1 MVPVT
6 RLASA
11 LFAILA
17 TTSASATTIFPVGS
31 TEQLVEAIQQAN
43 QTPEADIITLERA
56 LYVLAK
62 AEDGVH
68 QSALPPITSPI
79 VIRGNGAELR
89 RYAKEDFRL
98 LHVSESGH
106 LKLERVVLA
115 EGSIGAIRNRG
126 SAELFG
132 VVLVDSTARGASAI
146 VENFGEMSLRGC
158 EVSFNTVA
166 GASRDAGTIVNWGRL
181 SLNDTTFQGNQLS
194 RRHEGV
200 ALASTVLNYGTAEI
214 DDVIIAENQVGDP
227 IPIGA
232 PQAPLV
238 NLGNGRLELRHVRE
252 RDNLPQHALV
262 VNPTGS

>member
-11 LFAILA
+11 LLA
-17 TTSASATTIFPVGS
+17 LIATSSASATTIFPVGS

-43 QTPEADIITLERA
+43 QTPEPDVITLERA
-56 LYVLAK
+56 LYVLDEVH
-62 AEDGVH
+62 AELY
-68 QSALPPITSPI
+68 QAALPAITSPI

-89 RYAKEDFRL
+89 RYAGVDFRL
-98 LHVSESGH
+98 MHVAEGGH

-115 EGSIGAIRNRG
+115 EGSVGAIRNHG
-126 SAELFG
+126 TTELIN

-146 VENFGEMSLRGC
+146 VENFGEMSMRHC

-166 GASRDAGTIVNWGRL
+166 GASRDSGTIVNWGRL
-181 SLNDTTFQGNQLS
+181 SLNSTVFQGNQLS

-227 IPIGA
+227 IQAGA

-238 NLGNGRLELRHVRE
+238 NLGNGRLELRQVRE

-262 VNPTGS
+262 VNPTAP